1 MTVLRSAQDPAGEVG
16 TQADVTSALNAILSQ
31 RRDGD
36 HDQLHQLLT
45 IRQIMTPRSEFRCA
59 VGGETTDAA
68 FARIPFVFDE
78 IPVVEGDDPDDA
90 TAKIV
95 GMLRRRDVP
104 HHRYRDKIDDHLDE
118 APADAPLAPGI
129 TILDYARSA
138 ANYPVALVG
147 EPGRIT
153 GLVTLWD
160 LERLPVRIA
169 LFAHIVDFEE
179 RMGWLIHE
187 SVPDPS
193 AWPSI
198 VTGVRVL
205 QALKEGIRR
214 AAEQDHIG
222 ALILAIGFNEKLALL
237 KALLPKSRR
246 SPHSASIVGLS
257 AFRNHVAHGA
267 PFPDVSRIP
276 VHLARIDALIDS
288 IGQPAPF
295 DRIKPRP
302 LR

>member
-1 MTVLRSAQDPAGEVG
+1 MSVRNEARTH
-16 TQADVTSALNAILSQ
+16 QADVTSALNAILSQ

-36 HDQLHQLLT
+36 HDQLHRLLT

-59 VGGETTDAA
+59 VGGETADAA

-78 IPVVEGDDPDDA
+78 IPVVEGEDPDDA

-118 APADAPLAPGI
+118 APADAPLAPDI

-138 ANYPVALVG
+138 PNYPVALVG

-187 SVPDPS
+187 FGARPVGLAEHGDGSPRTSSPRRGHPARGRTGPYWGADPCHRLQRKARTPEGAAPEIETLSPLCEHCWSIRVPQRRCP
-193 AWPSI
+193 
-198 VTGVRVL
+198 
-205 QALKEGIRR
+205 RR
-214 AAEQDHIG
+214 A
-222 ALILAIGFNEKLALL
+222 LSRC
-237 KALLPKSRR
+237 LPY
-246 SPHSASIVGLS
+246 PGL
-257 AFRNHVAHGA
+257 
-267 PFPDVSRIP
+267 
-276 VHLARIDALIDS
+276 
-288 IGQPAPF
+288 
-295 DRIKPRP
+295 PRP
-302 LR
+302 DRRPDRLHRPTGTV